1 MSNHQRFIAALAL
14 LTSAFSTQAHD
25 INPGG
30 KIIVTCQ
37 AGRTPRSADIAY
49 AVERSN
55 YWATHGARREMLTL
69 ARQSC
74 SSGSAAVNFIPPPDQ
89 R

>member
-1 MSNHQRFIAALAL
+1 MRNHQRLIAALAL
-14 LTSAFSTQAHD
+14 LASAFSTQAHD

-30 KIIVTCQ
+30 KIIVACQ
-37 AGRTPRSADIAY
+37 AGRTPRLADIAH

-74 SSGSAAVNFIPPPDQ
+74 ASGLAAVNFVPSPDQ